1 MSAVVNPLAR
11 RGRAGFGSLTA
22 GMVLRG
28 SVPAQVLYASA
39 ATMPRPVHVVE
50 RKAEPTND
58 DEPLAVPVAGAATC
72 AWPKLVADPSPAP
85 AVASKDRR
93 AMTVRLDPVHHMRLR
108 VVSSVLRRSSQEIFV
123 AALEAYFAQL
133 PAATPG
139 NCACLKVR
147 IEASTR

>member
-28 SVPAQVLYASA
+28 AVPAQVLYAGA
-39 ATMPRPVHVVE
+39 RPVHVVE
-50 RKAEPTND
+50 RKAEPIND
-58 DEPLAVPVAGAATC
+58 DEPLAVPVPRAAAC

-85 AVASKDRR
+85 PVASKDRR

-139 NCACLKVR
+139 NCACLKAR
-147 IEASTR
+147 LEASTR

>member
-11 RGRAGFGSLTA
+11 RGRANFSSLTA

-28 SVPAQVLYASA
+28 GVPAQVLYGSSA
-39 ATMPRPVHVVE
+39 QAMPRPTRGE
-50 RKAEPTND
+50 DA
-58 DEPLAVPVAGAATC
+58 PVAETPATC
-72 AWPKLVADPSPAP
+72 AWPKPVADLSPAP
-85 AVASKDRR
+85 AAPKAPKARR

-108 VVSSVLRRSSQEIFV
+108 VVSSYLKRSSQEIFV

-133 PAATPG
+133 PAAVPG

-147 IEASTR
+147 LEASTR